1 MLDVIIIGAG
11 PMGIFAS
18 FYAGMHKIKALT
30 IESHDAPG
38 GQLTRLYKEK
48 YIYDV
53 PGFKKIKAEDFI
65 KGLLDQYS
73 TYENDVK
80 IMTNTIIKGFNIKN
94 DSFEVI
100 TNKGKYESRLLLIT
114 SGNGTYIPRELDVS
128 GASNC
133 QNVIYHIE
141 NLDEFKDK
149 KVVLLGGGDSAVDW
163 ALELEKY
170 AKEVTV
176 VHRRDEFRAH
186 QSSVDQLYNSSIRV
200 LTPYLAREIIKDNDD
215 MAKAIIVENVK
226 TNERM
231 TLEADYF
238 IVNFGLIISNNV
250 ATQLGLAN
258 VNGNILVKANMESSL
273 EGVYAAGNCVTY
285 EGKIKTITCGMG
297 EVSVAINSINFK
309 LHPSKAPHIPYSS
322 LMFK

>member
-18 FYAGMHKIKALT
+18 FYAGMHKINALT
-30 IESHDAPG
+30 IESHNELG

-48 YIYDV
+48 NIYDI
-53 PGFKKIKAEDFI
+53 PGFKKIKAQDFI
-65 KGLLDQYS
+65 DNLLDQYS
-73 TYENDVK
+73 AYKDVVK
-80 IMTNTIIKGFNIKN
+80 IMNNTIIKGFNIKSN
-94 DSFEVI
+94 SFEVV
-100 TNKGKYESRLLLIT
+100 TSKGNFESRLLLIT
-114 SGNGTYIPRELDVS
+114 SGNGTYIPRELDVD
-128 GASNC
+128 GASECKNI
-133 QNVIYHIE
+133 IYHIE
-141 NLDEFKDK
+141 RLDDFKDK
-149 KVVLLGGGDSAVDW
+149 KVILLGGGDSAVDW

-170 AKEVTV
+170 AKEVTL
-176 VHRRDEFRAH
+176 VHRRNEFRAH
-186 QSSVDQLYNSSIRV
+186 QSSVDQLLNSSIKV
-200 LTPYLAREIIKDNDD
+200 MTPYLTKEIVKDGDK
-215 MAKAIIVENVK
+215 AKSIIVENVE
-226 TNERM
+226 TGERV
-231 TLEADYF
+231 TLDTDYV

-258 VNGNILVKANMESSL
+258 INGNIIVSANMETSL

-309 LHPSKAPHIPYSS
+309 LHPSKAPQIPYSS